1 MAHYLVTGGCGFI
14 GSHLCDAL
22 VMRGDQVTVLDN
34 LSTGRR
40 ENLPAECR
48 VVVGDASDPIVV
60 AKAMSGGVE
69 GIFHLAAV
77 ASVQRCNEDWRN
89 SHITNQTAAV
99 TVFDTA
105 RRFGKLPVV
114 YASSAAVYGDAG
126 QVAIA
131 ETLRP
136 TPQTAYGVDKL
147 GAELHGAVAQRVHG
161 VRTVGLRPFNVYG
174 PRQDPRSPYSG
185 VISIFADRIARGAS
199 IEIHGDGLQYR
210 DFVHVSDVV
219 RFFLAAM
226 AYRSD
231 APEVFNVATGTKTNL
246 LDLMKVMVEILGRR
260 SEVNFGLIRAGDIR
274 YSLGDPNL
282 STQRLGVTARVT
294 LTEGLKSMLVLTA

>member
-22 VMRGDQVTVLDN
+22 VLRGDQVTVLDN
-34 LSTGRR
+34 LSTGKR
-40 ENLPAECR
+40 ENLPDGCQLL
-48 VVVGDASDPIVV
+48 VGDASDPTVV
-60 AKAMSGGVE
+60 AKAMNGGVE
-69 GIFHLAAV
+69 GTFHLAAV

-114 YASSAAVYGDAG
+114 YASSAAIYGDAG
-126 QVAIA
+126 EGSIA

-136 TPQTAYGVDKL
+136 SPQTAYGVDKL
-147 GAELHGAVAQRVHG
+147 GAELHGAVAQWVHG

-199 IEIHGDGLQYR
+199 IQIHGDGLQCR
-210 DFVHVSDVV
+210 DFVHVNDVV

-231 APEVFNVATGTKTNL
+231 APEVFNIATGTKTNL
-246 LDLMKVMVEILGRR
+246 LDLMKVMVDILGAR
-260 SEVNFGLIRAGDIR
+260 SEVSFGPTRAGDIR

-294 LTEGLKSMLVLTA
+294 LAEGLKSMLAPTA